1 MSLPAKRNNLSQT
14 TRLLRFAG
22 KDRRG
27 TFKTLLESRDEP
39 AFFPAMAH
47 HFMAFLQQV
56 RAKVAPSLRVA
67 VTGLALAFVVGCSTA
82 PTPTPTVEVQ
92 VDPQEVLRGAVS
104 RLMTLQSTAF
114 TLEHR
119 VGTSVLLPGLEMN
132 RVYGVAVIPDRFRFT
147 VEAQISGAYVE
158 TDMVVI
164 GQQAY
169 MTNFFTGNWEE
180 VPMEVLPLNFADLGR
195 TLSDILL
202 AVEVPTLAGT
212 QTLRGHRVYLIQGRV
227 PSEDLSALVPNA
239 GVGFDVVLELAVD
252 QKEGLLLQVVIAGQ
266 VVDTDADE
274 TVRVLSLD
282 DFDVPVAIEAPQ

>member
-1 MSLPAKRNNLSQT
+1 MSLPAKRSNLVVW
-14 TRLLRFAG
+14 RKLLLFPR
-22 KDRRG
+22 KDTSG
-27 TFKTLLESRDEP
+27 TYKTLLESQDDP
-39 AFFPAMAH
+39 AFPLAMAH
-47 HFMAFLQQV
+47 HLLVFFEQV
-56 RAKVAPSLRVA
+56 RARAASSLRVA
-67 VTGLALAFVVGCSTA
+67 GTGLVLALIVGCGTA
-82 PTPTPTVEVQ
+82 PTPTVEVQ
-92 VDPQEVLRGAVS
+92 VDPQEVLRGAVN
-104 RLMTLQSTAF
+104 RLMTLESTAF

-202 AVEVPTLAGT
+202 AVEAPTLAGT
-212 QTLRGHRVYLIQGRV
+212 QTLRGHRVYLIQGGV
-227 PSEDLSALVPNA
+227 HSEDLSALVPNA

-252 QKEGLLLQVVIAGQ
+252 QKEGLLLQVVITGQ

-282 DFDVPVAIEAPQ
+282 DFDVPVDIEAPQ